1 MDIVSIQKVYKR
13 YAKVYNFYFGWIFNQ
28 GRKMAVQLLNAKP
41 GNRILEVG
49 VGTGLSLP
57 LYSKEV

>member
-1 MDIVSIQKVYKR
+1 
-13 YAKVYNFYFGWIFNQ
+13 
-28 GRKMAVQLLNAKP
+28 MAVQLLNAKP

-57 LYSKEV
+57 LYSKEVKVVGIDISPEMLERARELTSEVKLQEY